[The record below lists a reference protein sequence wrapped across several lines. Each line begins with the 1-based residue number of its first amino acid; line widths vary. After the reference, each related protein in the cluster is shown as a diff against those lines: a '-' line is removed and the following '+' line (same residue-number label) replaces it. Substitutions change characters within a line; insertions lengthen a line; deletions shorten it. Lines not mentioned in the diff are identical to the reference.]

1 MSTDSTNNGSSATT
15 STGQAHFSGDTA
27 LTSSSPLQPQA
38 QAQTHSLDIP
48 GKSQQQ
54 QQQQHQQQQQ
64 GENTDT
70 HKDVSPQELTLH
82 VEKLLEQ
89 INAKFDGVSTQIFS
103 KMDEMSSR
111 IEDLEKSI
119 GGLVQNLDDDP
130 KAASSSYHSPAGVQ
144 Q

>member
-1 MSTDSTNNGSSATT
+1 MDTASPNQTPLGTD
-15 STGQAHFSGDTA
+15 DTA
-27 LTSSSPLQPQA
+27 LTSPPPLQPQA

-48 GKSQQQ
+48 GKQTTPLQQAPPLPPQQQ
-54 QQQQHQQQQQ
+54 QQVDDPNS
-64 GENTDT
+64 EKN
-70 HKDVSPQELTLH
+70 VSPQELTLY

-119 GGLVQNLDDDP
+119 GDLVQNVDEDP
-130 KAASSSYHSPAGVQ
+130 KTAPGTKPTLKEDE
-144 Q
+144 

>member
-1 MSTDSTNNGSSATT
+1 MSTDSINNGSSATT
-15 STGQAHFSGDTA
+15 SADTA

-48 GKSQQQ
+48 GKPQQ

-64 GENTDT
+64 GEDADA
-70 HKDVSPQELTLH
+70 HKDVSPHELTLH

-89 INAKFDGVSTQIFS
+89 INTKFDGVSTQIFS

-119 GGLVQNLDDDP
+119 GGLVQNLDDGP
-130 KAASSSYHSPAGVQ
+130 KTASSSEPSPAGAQ